1 MINYINDISQINSIY
16 FLHTCNGERMISKE
30 EILNIFEGYNKDE
43 ITIATVGSHTS
54 LHILEGAKL
63 EGFST
68 AVITTEDRAVPY
80 KRFGVADKFI
90 YVDKFSDI
98 SKDEIQEKLREMNA
112 IIVPHGSFI
121 AYCGLDKVEND
132 FKVPMFGNRKIL
144 RWEAERDLEGK
155 LLKESGLRIPKK
167 YNSPDEIDGPV
178 MVKFPGARGG
188 RGYFPC
194 STTEEFWRKIED
206 FKAKGILT
214 DEDVE
219 NAHIEEYV
227 VGTNYCIH
235 YFYSPLKNQV
245 ELMGI
250 DRRYESNIDG
260 IVRVPAKDQMEL
272 NIDPSYVISGNFP
285 VVIRESL
292 LPQVFEMGDK
302 LAAKAEEIVP
312 PGMLGPFCL
321 QSLCNENLELVVF
334 EMSARIDG
342 GTNTFM
348 NGSAYSFLYNG
359 EPLSMGQRIAKEIK
373 MALELNMIDKIL
385 S

>member
-1 MINYINDISQINSIY
+1 
-16 FLHTCNGERMISKE
+16 MISKE
-30 EILNIFEGYNKDE
+30 EILSIYEGYNKEE
-43 ITIATVGSHTS
+43 ITIVTVGSHTA
-54 LHILEGAKL
+54 LHILKGAKL

-68 AVITTEDRAVPY
+68 AVITTKDRATPY
-80 KRFGVADKFI
+80 KRFGVADKYI
-90 YVDKFSDI
+90 YVDNFSDI
-98 SKDEIQEKLREMNA
+98 SNEEIQSQLREMNA

-121 AYCGLDKVEND
+121 AYCGLDNLENN
-132 FKVPMFGNRKIL
+132 FKVPMFGNRQIL

-167 YNSPDEIDGPV
+167 LNSPDEINSPV

-194 STTEEFWRKIED
+194 SSTEEFWKKVEI
-206 FKAKGILT
+206 FKEKGILT
-214 DEDVE
+214 DEDVD

-250 DRRYESNIDG
+250 DSRYESNIDG

-272 NIDPSYVISGNFP
+272 DINPSYVISGNFP

-292 LPQVFEMGDK
+292 LPQVFDLGDK
-302 LAAKAEEIVP
+302 LVSKAETMVA
-312 PGMLGPFCL
+312 PGMIGPFCL
-321 QSLCNENLELVVF
+321 QSLCNDSLELVVF

-342 GTNTFM
+342 GTNSFM
-348 NGSAYSFLYNG
+348 NGSAYSCLYSG

-373 MALELNMIDKIL
+373 LALELNMMDKIL
-385 S
+385 Y